1 VKGKK
6 EQEQNNLTRYERFVS
21 ELINR
26 ASIKNAPYNP
36 RLIGKETLKRLKK
49 AIQKHGMV
57 SAVTV
62 NRRTMNL
69 VGGHQRLE
77 ILDALEGRG
86 DYDLTVNMIDVDERE
101 EKILN
106 VQLNNPSM
114 QGEWD
119 LEKLA
124 AFKLEDDINFEEM
137 GFSDFDVDTL
147 FDGDSR
153 FSKLFEDTEEVKKTK
168 AKLTDIKKDREEWV
182 DGLKKDQS
190 ADFYFF
196 VVCGSQL
203 EKEDLLKRLGYPI
216 SEEYVRGEILALSLK
231 E

>member
-1 VKGKK
+1 MGKK
-6 EQEQNNLTRYERFVS
+6 GQEQSNLTRFERFVS
-21 ELINR
+21 EVINR
-26 ASIKNAPYNP
+26 ANIKNAPYNP
-36 RLIGKETLKRLKK
+36 RIIGKETLKRLKK

-57 SAVTV
+57 SAITV
-62 NRRTMNL
+62 NRRTMNI
-69 VGGHQRLE
+69 VGGHQRLD

-119 LEKLA
+119 LDKLA
-124 AFKLEDDINFEEM
+124 GLKIEDDINFEEM
-137 GFSDFDVDTL
+137 GFTDFDVDTL

-153 FSKLFEDTEEVKKTK
+153 FSKLFEDTEEAKKTK
-168 AKLTDIKKDREEWV
+168 DKLADIKKDREEWV
-182 DGLKKDQS
+182 NGLKKDQS

-196 VVCGSQL
+196 VVCGTQV
-203 EKEDLLKRLGYPI
+203 EKEELLKRLGYPT
-216 SEEYVRGEILALSLK
+216 SEEYVRGEILSLRLK